1 MKKKEEILDK
11 LKTNT
16 VDFITE
22 EELLKKLSSKKSLK
36 IKLGADP
43 TAPDLHLGHAVV
55 LEKLREFQEL
65 GHEIIFVIG
74 DFTALI
80 GDPSGR
86 SKVRKALSKEEI
98 EQNAKTYVAQVSKIL
113 DISKIQIRYNS
124 EWLSKINLSDLIK
137 IMSHFTIARII
148 ERDDFSKRFKQ
159 NTPIFMHEF
168 LYPILQAYDSVAIK
182 ADVELGGTDQKFNLL
197 LGREMQTIFGQ
208 EEQVIITLPL
218 LIGTDGSLKMSKSFG
233 NYIGI
238 TEDPFTMYGKV
249 MSIPDSLILDY
260 FKLVLSYNDTEL
272 TEISKSL
279 ETENPMK
286 LKMKL
291 AKEIVSKYHSE
302 EDSKKAEK
310 MFTKIHRERSLPS
323 DIVEYIYEGPLQIKA
338 FEFINSLNLL
348 PSKSEAKRVIS
359 QGGLEVDGENITDP
373 FFTLNVKNNMI
384 IKIGKRKFVKIRI
397 QNP

>member
-1 MKKKEEILDK
+1 MEKHGIIDK
-11 LKTNT
+11 LKKNT

-22 EELLKKLSSKKSLK
+22 EELLNKLSSKKSLK

-55 LEKLREFQEL
+55 LEKLREFQDL

-86 SKVRKALSKEEI
+86 SKVRKALSKDEI
-98 EQNAKTYVAQVSKIL
+98 EQNAKTYVSQVSKIL

-218 LIGTDGSLKMSKSFG
+218 LVGIDGSLKMSKSYG

-238 TEDPFTMYGKV
+238 TEDPITMYGKI
-249 MSIPDSLILDY
+249 MSIPDNLIPDY
-260 FKLVLSYNDTEL
+260 LKLVLGYDDNKLS
-272 TEISKSL
+272 EISESL
-279 ETENPMK
+279 KIENPMK

-302 EDSKKAEK
+302 EDSQKAEE
-310 MFTKIHRERSLPS
+310 MFTKVHREHSLPAELE
-323 DIVEYIYEGPLQIKA
+323 EYTYKGPLQVKA
-338 FEFINSLNLL
+338 FDFVHSLNLS
-348 PSKSEAKRVIS
+348 PSKSEAKRIIS
-359 QGGLEVDGENITDP
+359 QGGLEVNGENITDP
-373 FFTLNVKNNMI
+373 FLTLNVEDNMI
-384 IKIGKRKFVKIRI
+384 IKVGKRKFVKIRI

>member
-1 MKKKEEILDK
+1 MEKQEILDK
-11 LKTNT
+11 IKKNT
-16 VDFITE
+16 VDFVTE

-55 LEKLREFQEL
+55 LEKLKDFQDL

-98 EQNAKTYVAQVSKIL
+98 EQNAKTYVSQVSKIL
-113 DISKIQIRYNS
+113 DVSKIQIRYNS
-124 EWLSKINLSDLIK
+124 EWLSKIDLSELIK
-137 IMSHFTIARII
+137 IMSNFTIARII
-148 ERDDFSKRFKQ
+148 ERDDFSKRYKQ
-159 NTPIFMHEF
+159 NTPIYMHEF
-168 LYPILQAYDSVAIK
+168 LYPLLQAYDSVAIG

-197 LGREMQTIFGQ
+197 LGREMQTLFSQ

-218 LIGTDGSLKMSKSFG
+218 LVGTDGSLKMSKSYG

-238 TEDPFTMYGKV
+238 TEDPITMYGKV
-249 MSIPDSLILDY
+249 MSIPDNLILDY
-260 FKLVLSYNDTEL
+260 FKLVLCYDDNKLSI
-272 TEISKSL
+272 ISESL
-279 ETENPMK
+279 AIENPMK

-291 AKEIVSKYHSE
+291 AKEIVTKYHSE
-302 EDSKKAEK
+302 KDSQKAEE
-310 MFTKIHRERSLPS
+310 MFTKIHREHSLPTELE
-323 DIVEYIYEGPLQIKA
+323 EYIYKGPLQIKA
-338 FEFINSLNLL
+338 FELINVLNLS
-348 PSKSEAKRVIS
+348 PSKSEAKRMIL
-359 QGGLEVDGENITDP
+359 QGGLEVNGEKITDP
-373 FFTLNVKNNMI
+373 FFTLNVKNDMI
-384 IKIGKRKFVKIRI
+384 IKLGKRKFVKIRI

>member
-1 MKKKEEILDK
+1 MEKQEILDK
-11 LKTNT
+11 IKKNT

-22 EELLKKLSSKKSLK
+22 EELSEKLSSKKSLK

-55 LEKLREFQEL
+55 LEKLKDFQDL

-86 SKVRKALSKEEI
+86 SKVRKALTKEEI
-98 EQNAKTYVAQVSKIL
+98 EQNAKTYVSQVSKIL
-113 DISKIQIRYNS
+113 DVSKIQIRYNS

-197 LGREMQTIFGQ
+197 LGREMQTIFDQ

-218 LIGTDGSLKMSKSFG
+218 LVGIDGSLKMSKSYG

-238 TEDPFTMYGKV
+238 TEDPITMYGKV
-249 MSIPDSLILDY
+249 MSIPDNLILNY
-260 FKLVLSYNDTEL
+260 FKLVLGYDDNKLSI
-272 TEISKSL
+272 ISESL
-279 ETENPMK
+279 AIENPMK

-291 AKEIVSKYHSE
+291 AKEIVTKYHSE
-302 EDSKKAEK
+302 EDSQKAGE
-310 MFTKIHRERSLPS
+310 MFTKVHREHSLPTELE
-323 DIVEYIYEGPLQIKA
+323 EYIYKGPLQVKA
-338 FEFINSLNLL
+338 YELINVLNLS
-348 PSKSEAKRVIS
+348 PSKSEAKRIIS
-359 QGGLEVDGENITDP
+359 QGGLEVNGENIIDP
-373 FFTLNVKNNMI
+373 FFTLNVEENMI
-384 IKIGKRKFVKIRI
+384 IKVGKRKFVKIRI

>member
-323 DIVEYIYEGPLQIKA
+323 DIVEYILEGPLKIKA
-338 FEFINSLNLL
+338 FEFFNSLNLF

>member
-1 MKKKEEILDK
+1 MEKQEILDK
-11 LKTNT
+11 IKKNT
-16 VDFITE
+16 VDFVTE

-55 LEKLREFQEL
+55 LEKLKDFQDL

-113 DISKIQIRYNS
+113 DVSKIQIRYNS

-197 LGREMQTIFGQ
+197 LGREMQTLFSQ

-218 LIGTDGSLKMSKSFG
+218 LVGTDGSLKMSKSFG

-338 FEFINSLNLL
+338 FELINVLNLS
-348 PSKSEAKRVIS
+348 PSKSEAKRMIL
-359 QGGLEVDGENITDP
+359 QGGLEVNGENITDP
-373 FFTLNVKNNMI
+373 FFTLNVKNDMI
-384 IKIGKRKFVKIRI
+384 IKLGKRKFVKIRI

>member
-1 MKKKEEILDK
+1 MEKQEILDK
-11 LKTNT
+11 IKKNT
-16 VDFITE
+16 VDFVSE

-55 LEKLREFQEL
+55 LEKLKDFQDL

-98 EQNAKTYVAQVSKIL
+98 EQNAKTYVSQVSKIL
-113 DISKIQIRYNS
+113 DVSKIQIRYNS
-124 EWLSKINLSDLIK
+124 EWLSKIDLSELIK
-137 IMSHFTIARII
+137 IMSNFTIARII
-148 ERDDFSKRFKQ
+148 ERDDFSKRYKQ
-159 NTPIFMHEF
+159 NTPIYMHEF
-168 LYPILQAYDSVAIK
+168 LYPLLQAYDSVAIE

-197 LGREMQTIFGQ
+197 LGREMQTLFSQ

-218 LIGTDGSLKMSKSFG
+218 LVGTDGSLKMSKSYG

-238 TEDPFTMYGKV
+238 TEDPITMYGKV
-249 MSIPDSLILDY
+249 MSIPDNLILDY
-260 FKLVLSYNDTEL
+260 FKLVLCYDENKLSV
-272 TEISKSL
+272 ISESL
-279 ETENPMK
+279 KIENPMK

-291 AKEIVSKYHSE
+291 AKEIVTKYHSE
-302 EDSKKAEK
+302 KDSQKAEE
-310 MFTKIHRERSLPS
+310 MFTKIHREHSLPTELE
-323 DIVEYIYEGPLQIKA
+323 EYIYKGPLQVKA
-338 FEFINSLNLL
+338 YELINVLNLS
-348 PSKSEAKRVIS
+348 PSKSEAKRMIL
-359 QGGLEVDGENITDP
+359 QGGLEVNGEKITDP
-373 FFTLNVKNNMI
+373 FFTLNVKNDMI
-384 IKIGKRKFVKIRI
+384 IKLGKRKFVKIRI

>member
-1 MKKKEEILDK
+1 MEKQEILDK
-11 LKTNT
+11 IKKNT
-16 VDFITE
+16 VDFVTE

-55 LEKLREFQEL
+55 LEKLKDFQDF

-98 EQNAKTYVAQVSKIL
+98 EQNAKTYVSQVSKIL
-113 DISKIQIRYNS
+113 DVSKIQIRYNS
-124 EWLSKINLSDLIK
+124 EWLSKIDLSELIK
-137 IMSHFTIARII
+137 IMSNFTIARII
-148 ERDDFSKRFKQ
+148 ERDDFSKRYKQ
-159 NTPIFMHEF
+159 NTPIYMHEF
-168 LYPILQAYDSVAIK
+168 LYPLLQAYDSVAIG

-197 LGREMQTIFGQ
+197 LGREMQTLFSQ

-218 LIGTDGSLKMSKSFG
+218 LVGTDGSLKMSKSYG

-238 TEDPFTMYGKV
+238 TEDPITMYGKV
-249 MSIPDSLILDY
+249 MSIPDNLILDY
-260 FKLVLSYNDTEL
+260 FKLVLCYDDNKLSV
-272 TEISKSL
+272 ISESL
-279 ETENPMK
+279 KIENPMK

-291 AKEIVSKYHSE
+291 AKEIVTKYHSE
-302 EDSKKAEK
+302 KDSQKAEE
-310 MFTKIHRERSLPS
+310 MFTKVHREHSLPTELE
-323 DIVEYIYEGPLQIKA
+323 EYIYKGPLQIKA
-338 FEFINSLNLL
+338 FELINVLNLS
-348 PSKSEAKRVIS
+348 PSKSEAKRMIL
-359 QGGLEVDGENITDP
+359 QGGLEVNGEKITDP
-373 FFTLNVKNNMI
+373 FFTLNVKNDMI
-384 IKIGKRKFVKIRI
+384 IKLGKRKFVKIRI

>member
-1 MKKKEEILDK
+1 MEKQEILDK
-11 LKTNT
+11 IKKNT
-16 VDFITE
+16 VDFVSE

-55 LEKLREFQEL
+55 LEKLKDFQDL

-98 EQNAKTYVAQVSKIL
+98 EQNAKTYVSQVSKIL
-113 DISKIQIRYNS
+113 DVSKIQIRYNS
-124 EWLSKINLSDLIK
+124 EWLSKIDLSELIK
-137 IMSHFTIARII
+137 IMSNFTIARII
-148 ERDDFSKRFKQ
+148 ERDDFSKRYKQ
-159 NTPIFMHEF
+159 NTPIYMHEF
-168 LYPILQAYDSVAIK
+168 LYPLLQAYDSVAIG

-197 LGREMQTIFGQ
+197 LGREMQTLFSQ

-218 LIGTDGSLKMSKSFG
+218 LVGTDGSLKMSKSYG

-238 TEDPFTMYGKV
+238 TDDPITMYGKV
-249 MSIPDSLILDY
+249 MSIPDNLILDY
-260 FKLVLSYNDTEL
+260 FKLVLCYDENKLSV
-272 TEISKSL
+272 ISESL
-279 ETENPMK
+279 KIENPMK

-291 AKEIVSKYHSE
+291 AKEIVTKYHSE
-302 EDSKKAEK
+302 KDSQKAEE
-310 MFTKIHRERSLPS
+310 MFTKIHREHSLPTELE
-323 DIVEYIYEGPLQIKA
+323 EYIYKGPLQVKA
-338 FEFINSLNLL
+338 YELINVLNLS
-348 PSKSEAKRVIS
+348 PSKSEAKRMIL
-359 QGGLEVDGENITDP
+359 QGGLEVNGEKITDP
-373 FFTLNVKNNMI
+373 FFTLNVKNDMI
-384 IKIGKRKFVKIRI
+384 IKLGKRKFVKIRI

>member
-1 MKKKEEILDK
+1 MEKQEILDK
-11 LKTNT
+11 IKKNT
-16 VDFITE
+16 VDFVSE

-55 LEKLREFQEL
+55 LEKLKDFQDL

-98 EQNAKTYVAQVSKIL
+98 EQNAKTYVSQVSKIL
-113 DISKIQIRYNS
+113 DVSKIQIRYNS
-124 EWLSKINLSDLIK
+124 EWLSKIDLSELIK
-137 IMSHFTIARII
+137 IMSNFTIARII
-148 ERDDFSKRFKQ
+148 ERDDFSKRYKQ
-159 NTPIFMHEF
+159 NTPIYMHEF
-168 LYPILQAYDSVAIK
+168 LYPLLQAYDSVAIG

-197 LGREMQTIFGQ
+197 LGREMQTLFSQ

-218 LIGTDGSLKMSKSFG
+218 LVGTDGSLKMSKSYG

-238 TEDPFTMYGKV
+238 TEDPITMYGKV
-249 MSIPDSLILDY
+249 MSIPDNLILDY
-260 FKLVLSYNDTEL
+260 FKLVLCYDDNKLSI
-272 TEISKSL
+272 ISESL
-279 ETENPMK
+279 AIENPMK

-291 AKEIVSKYHSE
+291 AKEIVTKYHSE
-302 EDSKKAEK
+302 KDSQKAEE
-310 MFTKIHRERSLPS
+310 MFTKIHREHSLPTELE
-323 DIVEYIYEGPLQIKA
+323 EYIYKGPLQIKA
-338 FEFINSLNLL
+338 FELINVLNLS
-348 PSKSEAKRVIS
+348 PSKSEAKRMIL
-359 QGGLEVDGENITDP
+359 QGGLEVNGEKITDP
-373 FFTLNVKNNMI
+373 FFTLNVKNDMI
-384 IKIGKRKFVKIRI
+384 IKLGKRKFVKIRI

>member
-1 MKKKEEILDK
+1 M
-11 LKTNT
+11 
-16 VDFITE
+16 
-22 EELLKKLSSKKSLK
+22 
-36 IKLGADP
+36 GADP

-55 LEKLREFQEL
+55 LEKLKDFQDL

>member
-1 MKKKEEILDK
+1 MEKQEILDK
-11 LKTNT
+11 IKKNT
-16 VDFITE
+16 VDFVTE

-55 LEKLREFQEL
+55 LEKLKDFQDL

-98 EQNAKTYVAQVSKIL
+98 EQNAKTYVSQVSKIL
-113 DISKIQIRYNS
+113 DVSKIQIRYNS
-124 EWLSKINLSDLIK
+124 EWLSKIDLSELIK
-137 IMSHFTIARII
+137 IMSNFTIARII
-148 ERDDFSKRFKQ
+148 ERDDFSKRYKQ
-159 NTPIFMHEF
+159 NTPIYMHEF
-168 LYPILQAYDSVAIK
+168 LYPLLQAYDSVAIG

-197 LGREMQTIFGQ
+197 LGREMQTLFSQ

-218 LIGTDGSLKMSKSFG
+218 LVGTDGSLKMSKSYG

-238 TEDPFTMYGKV
+238 TEDPITMYGKV
-249 MSIPDSLILDY
+249 MSIPDNLILDY
-260 FKLVLSYNDTEL
+260 FKLVLCYDDNKLSI
-272 TEISKSL
+272 ISESL
-279 ETENPMK
+279 KIENPMK

-291 AKEIVSKYHSE
+291 AKEIVTKYHSE
-302 EDSKKAEK
+302 KDSQKAEE
-310 MFTKIHRERSLPS
+310 MFTKIHREHSLPTELE
-323 DIVEYIYEGPLQIKA
+323 EYIYKGPLQIKA
-338 FEFINSLNLL
+338 FELINVLNLS
-348 PSKSEAKRVIS
+348 PSKSEAKRMIL
-359 QGGLEVDGENITDP
+359 QGGLEVNGEKITDP
-373 FFTLNVKNNMI
+373 FFTLNVKNDMI
-384 IKIGKRKFVKIRI
+384 IKLGKRKFVKIRI

>member
-1 MKKKEEILDK
+1 MEKQEILDK
-11 LKTNT
+11 IKKNT
-16 VDFITE
+16 VDFVTE

-55 LEKLREFQEL
+55 LEKLKDFQDL

-98 EQNAKTYVAQVSKIL
+98 EQNAKTYVSQVSKIL
-113 DISKIQIRYNS
+113 DVSKIQIRYNS
-124 EWLSKINLSDLIK
+124 EWLSKIDLSELIK
-137 IMSHFTIARII
+137 IMSNFTIARII
-148 ERDDFSKRFKQ
+148 ERDDFSKRYKQ
-159 NTPIFMHEF
+159 NTPIYMHEF
-168 LYPILQAYDSVAIK
+168 LYPLLQAYDSVAIG

-197 LGREMQTIFGQ
+197 LGREMQTLFSQ

-218 LIGTDGSLKMSKSFG
+218 LVGTDGSLKMSKSYG

-238 TEDPFTMYGKV
+238 TEDPITMYGKV
-249 MSIPDSLILDY
+249 MSIPDNLILDY
-260 FKLVLSYNDTEL
+260 FKLVLCYDDNKLSV
-272 TEISKSL
+272 ISESL
-279 ETENPMK
+279 KIENPMK

-291 AKEIVSKYHSE
+291 AKEIVTKYHSE
-302 EDSKKAEK
+302 KDSQKAEE
-310 MFTKIHRERSLPS
+310 MFTKVHRKHSLPTELE
-323 DIVEYIYEGPLQIKA
+323 EYIYKGPLQIKA
-338 FEFINSLNLL
+338 FELINVLNLS
-348 PSKSEAKRVIS
+348 PSKSEAKRMIL
-359 QGGLEVDGENITDP
+359 QGGLEVNGEKITDP
-373 FFTLNVKNNMI
+373 FFTLNVKNDMI
-384 IKIGKRKFVKIRI
+384 IKLGKRKFVKIRI

>member
-1 MKKKEEILDK
+1 MEKQEILDK
-11 LKTNT
+11 IKKNT
-16 VDFITE
+16 VDFVSE

-55 LEKLREFQEL
+55 LEKLKDFQDL

-98 EQNAKTYVAQVSKIL
+98 EQNAKTYVSQVSKIL
-113 DISKIQIRYNS
+113 DVSKIQIRYNS
-124 EWLSKINLSDLIK
+124 EWLSKIDLSELIK
-137 IMSHFTIARII
+137 IMSNFTIARII
-148 ERDDFSKRFKQ
+148 ERDDFSKRYKQ
-159 NTPIFMHEF
+159 NTPIYMHEF
-168 LYPILQAYDSVAIK
+168 LYPLLQAYDSVAIG

-197 LGREMQTIFGQ
+197 LGREMQTLFSQ

-218 LIGTDGSLKMSKSFG
+218 LVGTDGSLKMSKSYG

-238 TEDPFTMYGKV
+238 TEDPITMYGKV
-249 MSIPDSLILDY
+249 MSIPDNLILDY
-260 FKLVLSYNDTEL
+260 FKLVLCYDDNKLSI
-272 TEISKSL
+272 ISESL
-279 ETENPMK
+279 AIENPMK

-291 AKEIVSKYHSE
+291 AKEIVTKYHSE
-302 EDSKKAEK
+302 KDSQKAEE
-310 MFTKIHRERSLPS
+310 MFTKVHREHSLPTELE
-323 DIVEYIYEGPLQIKA
+323 EYIYKGPLQIKA
-338 FEFINSLNLL
+338 FELINVLNLS
-348 PSKSEAKRVIS
+348 PSKSEAKRMIL
-359 QGGLEVDGENITDP
+359 QGGLEVNGEKITDP
-373 FFTLNVKNNMI
+373 FFTLNVKNDMI
-384 IKIGKRKFVKIRI
+384 IKLGKRKFVKIRI

>member
-1 MKKKEEILDK
+1 MEKQEILDK
-11 LKTNT
+11 IKKNT
-16 VDFITE
+16 VDFVTE

-55 LEKLREFQEL
+55 LEKLKDFQDL

-98 EQNAKTYVAQVSKIL
+98 EQNAKTYVSQVSKIL
-113 DISKIQIRYNS
+113 DVSKIQIRYNS
-124 EWLSKINLSDLIK
+124 EWLSKIDLSELIK
-137 IMSHFTIARII
+137 IMSNFTIARII
-148 ERDDFSKRFKQ
+148 ERDDFSKRYKQ
-159 NTPIFMHEF
+159 NTPIYMHEF
-168 LYPILQAYDSVAIK
+168 LYPLLQAYDSVAIG

-197 LGREMQTIFGQ
+197 LGREMQTLFSQ

-218 LIGTDGSLKMSKSFG
+218 LVGTDGSLKMSKSYG

-238 TEDPFTMYGKV
+238 TEDPITMYGKV
-249 MSIPDSLILDY
+249 MSIPDNLILDY
-260 FKLVLSYNDTEL
+260 FKLVLCYDDNKLSV
-272 TEISKSL
+272 ISESL
-279 ETENPMK
+279 KIENPMK

-291 AKEIVSKYHSE
+291 AKEIVTKYHSE
-302 EDSKKAEK
+302 KDSQKAEE
-310 MFTKIHRERSLPS
+310 MFTKVHREHSLPTELE
-323 DIVEYIYEGPLQIKA
+323 EYIYKGPLQIKA
-338 FEFINSLNLL
+338 FELINVLNLS
-348 PSKSEAKRVIS
+348 PSKSEAKRMIL
-359 QGGLEVDGENITDP
+359 QGGLEVNGEKITDP
-373 FFTLNVKNNMI
+373 FFTLNVKNDMI
-384 IKIGKRKFVKIRI
+384 IKLGKRKFVKIRI

>member
-1 MKKKEEILDK
+1 MEKQEILDK
-11 LKTNT
+11 IKKNT
-16 VDFITE
+16 VDFVTE

-55 LEKLREFQEL
+55 LEKLKDFQDL

-98 EQNAKTYVAQVSKIL
+98 EQNAKTYVSQVSKIL
-113 DISKIQIRYNS
+113 DVSKIQIRYNS
-124 EWLSKINLSDLIK
+124 EWLSKIDLSELIK
-137 IMSHFTIARII
+137 IMSNFTIARII
-148 ERDDFSKRFKQ
+148 ERDDFSKRYKQ
-159 NTPIFMHEF
+159 NTPIYMHEF
-168 LYPILQAYDSVAIK
+168 LYPLLQAYDSVAIG

-197 LGREMQTIFGQ
+197 LGREMQTLFSQ

-218 LIGTDGSLKMSKSFG
+218 LVGTDGSLKMSKSYG

-238 TEDPFTMYGKV
+238 TEDPITMYGKV
-249 MSIPDSLILDY
+249 MSIPDNLILDY
-260 FKLVLSYNDTEL
+260 FKLVLCYDENKLSV
-272 TEISKSL
+272 ISESL
-279 ETENPMK
+279 KIENPMK

-291 AKEIVSKYHSE
+291 AKEIVTKYHSE
-302 EDSKKAEK
+302 KDSQKAEE
-310 MFTKIHRERSLPS
+310 MFTKIHREHSLPTELE
-323 DIVEYIYEGPLQIKA
+323 EYIYKGPLQIKA
-338 FEFINSLNLL
+338 FELINVLNLS
-348 PSKSEAKRVIS
+348 PSKSEAKRMIL
-359 QGGLEVDGENITDP
+359 QGGLEVNGEKITDP
-373 FFTLNVKNNMI
+373 FFTLNVKNDMI
-384 IKIGKRKFVKIRI
+384 IKLGKRKFVKIRI

>member
-1 MKKKEEILDK
+1 MEKQEILDK
-11 LKTNT
+11 IKKNT
-16 VDFITE
+16 VDFVSE

-55 LEKLREFQEL
+55 LEKLKDFQDL

-98 EQNAKTYVAQVSKIL
+98 EQNAKTYVSQVSKIL
-113 DISKIQIRYNS
+113 DVSKIQIRYNS
-124 EWLSKINLSDLIK
+124 EWLSKIDLSELIK
-137 IMSHFTIARII
+137 IMSNFTIARII
-148 ERDDFSKRFKQ
+148 ERDDFSKRYKQ
-159 NTPIFMHEF
+159 NTPIYMHEF
-168 LYPILQAYDSVAIK
+168 LYPLLQAYDSVAIG

-197 LGREMQTIFGQ
+197 LGREMQTLFSQ

-218 LIGTDGSLKMSKSFG
+218 LVGTDGSLKMSKSYG

-238 TEDPFTMYGKV
+238 TEDPITMYGKV
-249 MSIPDSLILDY
+249 MSIPDNLILDY
-260 FKLVLSYNDTEL
+260 FKLVLCYDENKLSV
-272 TEISKSL
+272 ISESL
-279 ETENPMK
+279 KIENPMK

-291 AKEIVSKYHSE
+291 AKEIVTKYHSE
-302 EDSKKAEK
+302 KDSQKAEE
-310 MFTKIHRERSLPS
+310 MFTKIHREHSLPTELE
-323 DIVEYIYEGPLQIKA
+323 EYIYKGPLQVKA
-338 FEFINSLNLL
+338 YELINVLNLS
-348 PSKSEAKRVIS
+348 PSKSEAKRMIL
-359 QGGLEVDGENITDP
+359 QGGLEVNGEKITDP
-373 FFTLNVKNNMI
+373 FFTLNVKNDMI
-384 IKIGKRKFVKIRI
+384 IKLGKRKFVKIRI

>member
-1 MKKKEEILDK
+1 MEKQEILDK
-11 LKTNT
+11 IKKNT
-16 VDFITE
+16 VDFVSE

-55 LEKLREFQEL
+55 LEKLKDFQDL

-98 EQNAKTYVAQVSKIL
+98 EQNAKTYVSQVSKIL
-113 DISKIQIRYNS
+113 DVSKIQIRYNS
-124 EWLSKINLSDLIK
+124 EWLSKIDLSELIK
-137 IMSHFTIARII
+137 IMSNFTIARII
-148 ERDDFSKRFKQ
+148 ERDDFSKRYKQ
-159 NTPIFMHEF
+159 NTPIYMHEF
-168 LYPILQAYDSVAIK
+168 LYPLLQAYDSVAIG

-197 LGREMQTIFGQ
+197 LGREMQTLFSQ

-218 LIGTDGSLKMSKSFG
+218 LVGTDGSLKMSKSYG

-238 TEDPFTMYGKV
+238 TEDPITMYGKV
-249 MSIPDSLILDY
+249 MSIPDNLILDY
-260 FKLVLSYNDTEL
+260 FKLVLCYDENKLSV
-272 TEISKSL
+272 ISESL
-279 ETENPMK
+279 KIENPMK

-291 AKEIVSKYHSE
+291 AKEIVTKYHSE
-302 EDSKKAEK
+302 KDSQKAEE
-310 MFTKIHRERSLPS
+310 MFTKIHREHSLPTELE
-323 DIVEYIYEGPLQIKA
+323 EYIYKGPLQIKA
-338 FEFINSLNLL
+338 FELINVLNLS
-348 PSKSEAKRVIS
+348 PSKSEAKRMIL
-359 QGGLEVDGENITDP
+359 QGGLEVNGEKITDP
-373 FFTLNVKNNMI
+373 FFTLNVKNDMI
-384 IKIGKRKFVKIRI
+384 IKLGKRKFVKIRI

>member
-1 MKKKEEILDK
+1 
-11 LKTNT
+11 
-16 VDFITE
+16 
-22 EELLKKLSSKKSLK
+22 
-36 IKLGADP
+36 
-43 TAPDLHLGHAVV
+43 
-55 LEKLREFQEL
+55 
-65 GHEIIFVIG
+65 
-74 DFTALI
+74 
-80 GDPSGR
+80 
-86 SKVRKALSKEEI
+86 
-98 EQNAKTYVAQVSKIL
+98 
-113 DISKIQIRYNS
+113 
-124 EWLSKINLSDLIK
+124 
-137 IMSHFTIARII
+137 
-148 ERDDFSKRFKQ
+148 
-159 NTPIFMHEF
+159 
-168 LYPILQAYDSVAIK
+168 
-182 ADVELGGTDQKFNLL
+182 
-197 LGREMQTIFGQ
+197 
-208 EEQVIITLPL
+208 
-218 LIGTDGSLKMSKSFG
+218 
-233 NYIGI
+233 
-238 TEDPFTMYGKV
+238 